1 MKIERKSGQGTFVCQ
16 IPEKERRMSVIP
28 ARDPRALNAL
38 VLAEAV
44 FEIEKAARRM
54 PVRTA
59 EIPLFEPISLGYD
72 LAAIR
77 HTIHELLIFVLVE
90 DIDIRFKAL
99 RMEGAE
105 NTSGAAFNKSANVCL
120 FSGGIDSYV
129 GVLVGKEKLGELEA
143 VFYAHSDQSKTI
155 HLVHRMQRNQL
166 SKAGI
171 PLHKVGVPSIQAQGY
186 AQLRGFLYTVASA
199 AWMHVLKADKLVV
212 TECGPT
218 MYQPRFSPFDLITM
232 TTHPV
237 VLGCA
242 RQVIS
247 SLLGREV
254 QIIKPFENLTKAE
267 VMAISPDKDQLKI
280 THSCISQRF
289 GSHDGTCYGCVI
301 RRLAGIAAGIRDAK
315 YEKNPLVDARA
326 RSGNLFA
333 LLTYCFNILT
343 DYSNMEDFET
353 ETIEIYGKQDLFRR
367 FALDNFAAVH
377 RLILE
382 GHRVQRP
389 IRAMYEELISV
400 IGTAD
405 LDGRLAALRAGR
417 FSPQF

>member
-1 MKIERKSGQGTFVCQ
+1 MKIERKRGQGTFVCQ
-16 IPEKERRMSVIP
+16 IPEKERRTSVIP

-72 LAAIR
+72 LDAIR

-105 NTSGAAFNKSANVCL
+105 NSSRAAFSKCANVCL

-129 GVLVGKEKLGELEA
+129 GVLLAKEKLGELEA
-143 VFYAHSDQSKTI
+143 VFCAHSDQSKII
-155 HLVHRMQRNQL
+155 HLVQEMQRNQL
-166 SKAGI
+166 AKANIG
-171 PLHKVGVPSIQAQGY
+171 LHKITVPSIQAQGY
-186 AQLRGFLYTVASA
+186 AQLRGFLYMVASA
-199 AWMHVLKADKLVV
+199 AWMHVVTAEKLII

-237 VLGCA
+237 VVECA

-247 SLLGREV
+247 LLLGREV
-254 QIIKPFENLTKAE
+254 QIIKPFEDLTKAE
-267 VMAISPDKDQLKI
+267 VMAVSPDKDRLKN
-280 THSCISQRF
+280 THSCVSQRF
-289 GSHDGTCYGCVI
+289 GSHDGTCYGCII
-301 RRLAGIAAGIRDAK
+301 RRLAAVAAGIRDAK
-315 YEKNPLVDARA
+315 YDKNPLTDAKA
-326 RSGNLFA
+326 RSGNLFG
-333 LLTYCFNILT
+333 LLTYCFSLLT

-353 ETIEIYGKQDLFRR
+353 DTIEIYGKQDLFRR
-367 FALDNFAAVH
+367 FALDNFAAIH

-382 GHRVQRP
+382 GHRVQP
-389 IRAMYEELISV
+389 PVRAMYEELIKA
-400 IGTAD
+400 IGSGD